1 MKKANIFD
9 TLFCNMDGI
18 FFSYTANVKTWKFPE
33 TLPEDKASDQV
44 LRFQLMYVGVTFG
57 KNMLAVPLTPFP
69 WWASEI

>member
-18 FFSYTANVKTWKFPE
+18 FSSCTENVKTWKFPE
-33 TLPEDKASDQV
+33 TLPEDKESDQV

-57 KNMLAVPLTPFP
+57 KNMLAVPLTLFP